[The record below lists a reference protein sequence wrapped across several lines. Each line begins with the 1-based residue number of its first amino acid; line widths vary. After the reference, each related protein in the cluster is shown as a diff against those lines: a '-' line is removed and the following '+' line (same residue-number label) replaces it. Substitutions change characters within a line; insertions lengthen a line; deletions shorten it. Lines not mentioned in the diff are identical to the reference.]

1 LAIAELRAALR
12 EHRRIALDTCV
23 FIYQWEANPRYS
35 PLTDLIFSSLERGD
49 FTAIISTVTMTELLV
64 HPYQQQDLARVH
76 DLIALLSEYP
86 NLVWLAPDLEMAAR
100 AAELRAQHR
109 LQTPDALQ
117 AAAAVYANA
126 SALVTNDPMFRR
138 VPEFEVLILDDYV

>member
-1 LAIAELRAALR
+1 MAIAELRAALR

-49 FTAIISTVTMTELLV
+49 FTAITSTVTMTELLV
-64 HPYQQQDLARVH
+64 HPYQKQDSARVH
-76 DLIALLSEYP
+76 DLIALFSEYP

-126 SALVTNDPMFRR
+126 SALVTNDPMFKRI
-138 VPEFEVLILDDYV
+138 PELEIVVLDDYV

>member
-1 LAIAELRAALR
+1 MAIAELRAALR